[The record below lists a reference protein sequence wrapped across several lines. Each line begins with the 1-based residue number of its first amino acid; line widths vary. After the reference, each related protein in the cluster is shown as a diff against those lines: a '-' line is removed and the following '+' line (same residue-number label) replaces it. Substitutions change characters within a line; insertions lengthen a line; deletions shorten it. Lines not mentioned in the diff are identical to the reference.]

1 MPNNSFKKYIALVLL
16 LVELAVL
23 PMPALA
29 QLGNLNPVP
38 INDAGSTAQNA
49 IFSAAIAP
57 VKTTYNG
64 CLAAV
69 NAGDAADN
77 ASQLGFSGMSLIGGD
92 AVLVAKL
99 GAKMTLYQV
108 FISCA
113 NGVLISLEAIPAPNS
128 YTWTQKQT
136 FSNQVTAAIQAYKTK
151 LENVQARFNNA
162 KQGFWKTLVFNI
174 LIKTSKAMAKSLVSK
189 LVSNYKIRNVMQYTD
204 SVATLMYDNQFIRQ
218 NFPEAQGQLM
228 ARAILEN
235 PQVRSKVPASVFIA
249 ADGALG
255 FNPKLVDVN
264 DPLFYTKM
272 ANVGSAI
279 SNPYFIHNANVG
291 GVDQARAQSLAYAQ
305 SLVSQSSGLKTP
317 VTCAG
322 SLAQQRSL
330 DAQWSSVERRLED
343 RQKLLNNLQQAK
355 SLGMAVKDSDLQKAQ
370 SDYDSA
376 LQAEQALP
384 TMIGTSSAAS
394 IICESIVSPASMI
407 DKGINEAFKAIGVD
421 MQQYNDNNLP
431 SFMKLIADAASQI
444 GSSLIFGG
452 LSGAKSAAL
461 INEQRV
467 VSGAVQAGTEALYS
481 NASENLA
488 KGIDFQ
494 AYKNVNGGYDF
505 YWDIIP
511 STPLAEN
518 ANFVTISGDGFSTM
532 IINKAGQQA
541 PNKLPLSGSASIQTI
556 KAGPYILTVFDKNG
570 RALTAVTM
578 NVALQNQPMAQNSDY
593 RAATAVLGAYT
604 ELPPL
609 QIRGGLAAIQPRG
622 PAQ

>member
-1 MPNNSFKKYIALVLL
+1 MPSNNLKKYLASVLL
-16 LVELAVL
+16 LIELAVL

-57 VKTTYNG
+57 VKATYNS
-64 CLAAV
+64 CLTAV
-69 NAGDAADN
+69 NSGDAADN
-77 ASQLGFSGMSLIGGD
+77 TSQLGFSGMSLIGGD
-92 AVLVAKL
+92 AVLMTKL
-99 GAKMTLYQV
+99 AAKMTLYQI
-108 FISCA
+108 FITCA
-113 NGVLISLEAIPAPNS
+113 NGVLLSLEAVPAPNS

-151 LENVQARFNNA
+151 YESVQARFNNA

-174 LIKTSKAMAKSLVSK
+174 LIKTSKAMAKSLVNK
-189 LVSNYKIRNVMQYTD
+189 LVSNYKVRNVMQYTD

-305 SLVSQSSGLKTP
+305 SLVSQSNGLKTP

-355 SLGMAVKDSDLQKAQ
+355 ILGMAVSDSDLQKAQ

-376 LQAEQALP
+376 LLAEQSLP

-488 KGIDFQ
+488 KGIIFTADKSESY
-494 AYKNVNGGYDF
+494 ADGYTLN
-505 YWDIIP
+505 WEIITATI
-511 STPLAEN
+511 SGAS
-518 ANFVTISGDGFSTM
+518 FVTIQGDGISTVTV
-532 IINKAGQQA
+532 NQAGQQV
-541 PNKLPLSGSASIQTI
+541 PNKLTLSGSTLIHTT
-556 KAGPYILTVFDKNG
+556 KAGPYILTVYDSNG
-570 RALTAVTM
+570 RALTAATM
-578 NVALQNQPMAQNSDY
+578 NVALQSQPLAQNTNY
-593 RAATAVLGAYT
+593 QAATAVLGAYT
-604 ELPPL
+604 EKPAL
-609 QIRGGLAAIQPRG
+609 QVRGSAAIQPRG
-622 PAQ
+622 PTQ